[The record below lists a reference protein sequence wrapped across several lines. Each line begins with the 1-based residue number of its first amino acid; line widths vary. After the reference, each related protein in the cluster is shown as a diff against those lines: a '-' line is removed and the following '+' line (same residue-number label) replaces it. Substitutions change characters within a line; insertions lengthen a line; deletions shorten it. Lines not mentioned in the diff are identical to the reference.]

1 MPDLYVNEGEL
12 QTLSATLGERV
23 QQMGAII
30 DTIPQ
35 TQNFLASAW
44 EGEAARAAFNRMQID
59 EQELRYMADVL
70 AKAQQLLDEAI
81 QTYEETEQSVS
92 SLWSL

>member
-30 DTIPQ
+30 DNVPQ
-35 TQNFLASAW
+35 TQNYLASTW

-59 EQELRYMADVL
+59 EQELRYLAEVL
-70 AKAQQLLDEAI
+70 AQAQQRLIEAL
-81 QTYEETEQSVS
+81 QTYEETEQTVS